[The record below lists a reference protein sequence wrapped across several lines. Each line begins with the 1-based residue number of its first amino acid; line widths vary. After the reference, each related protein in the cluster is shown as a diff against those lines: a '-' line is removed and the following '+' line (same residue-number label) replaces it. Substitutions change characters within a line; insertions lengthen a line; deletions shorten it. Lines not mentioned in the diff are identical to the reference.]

1 MSDFYN
7 LTKCL
12 IKSMFR
18 GPKRSKASKIGLIIG
33 ALYLFLFF
41 GFTIVMLSL
50 GFGATFIN
58 QGLQKEFLSLLF
70 LITQAVVL
78 IFSTAILL
86 GSLYFSK
93 DHELL
98 GTLPLKSNTIFWSK
112 LFIVYLFAFVLSCFV
127 ILCGGIPFG
136 IVAGLGFWFYF
147 SLVIATIIVP
157 FIAIFVASLVLI
169 LLIPI
174 INKLKSY
181 RVLLSVILIALIT
194 ASLYFYFK
202 FFTSDIFEFDDTI
215 RLSDYAISVI
225 TTITNVFFFDTML
238 ANMCLGQNVFVNLI
252 VVLAFNVCLVG
263 LISLLTRFTYIK
275 GVQNSL
281 ELAKSSVNNKIPLGE
296 SCLKTLFRREILSVT
311 RYTSLVV
318 YCSIGLIIPPIFI
331 LFYSGQVILL
341 DKFSLTLI
349 FTATIT
355 MLSGAMQLF
364 ALSSFTREGEAF
376 ASLKS
381 LPIKFEQLA
390 NVKLI
395 FSIIMMIVSCA
406 ITFVFCE
413 IIYKLPF
420 WCFAFMVIISL
431 LMCFGLCCYSVV
443 VDSKTPRLQWGNIYN
458 AMQNNPSSLKV
469 LAMSGALILVCL
481 GWYLLNIMVFKFAVS
496 QTYISVT
503 MFIGVLSVIF
513 AIVMY
518 IYYKKTC
525 AKNIA
530 NIEP

>member
-1 MSDFYN
+1 MSDFCN
-7 LTKCL
+7 LTICL

-18 GPKRSKASKIGLIIG
+18 GTKCSKAGKIGIAIG
-33 ALYLFLFF
+33 VVYLCLFF
-41 GFTIVMLSL
+41 GFTIVAISLSFSTPFV
-50 GFGATFIN
+50 G

-70 LITQAVVL
+70 LITQIVVL

-98 GTLPLKSNTIFWSK
+98 GTLPLKSTTIFWSK
-112 LFIVYLFAFVLSCFV
+112 LFIVYLFAWVLSCFL

-136 IVAGLGFWFYF
+136 IVAGLGFGFYF
-147 SLVIATIIVP
+147 SLVFAIFVVP

-174 INKLKSY
+174 INKLKNY

-194 ASLYFYFK
+194 VLLYFYFK
-202 FFTSDIFEFDDTI
+202 FFTSDILIIDETI
-215 RLSDYAISVI
+215 KLSDYAVSVI
-225 TTITNVFFFDTML
+225 TTITNIFFFDTML
-238 ANMCLGQNVFVNLI
+238 AKVCLGQNVFINLV
-252 VVLAFNVCLVG
+252 VVLAFNAGLVG

-318 YCSIGLIIPPIFI
+318 YCSVGLILPPLFI
-331 LFYSGQVILL
+331 LFYSGQAVMM
-341 DKFSLTLI
+341 DKFTLTLI
-349 FTATIT
+349 FTASII

-395 FSIIMMIVSCA
+395 FSAIMMVVSCA
-406 ITFVFCE
+406 IALVFCG
-413 IIYKLPF
+413 IAFKLPF
-420 WCFAFMVIISL
+420 WCFAFMSVICLIA
-431 LMCFGLCCYSVV
+431 CFGLCCYSVV
-443 VDSKTPRLQWGNIYN
+443 VDSKTPRLQWENIYN

-469 LAMSGALILVCL
+469 LAMSGALVLVCAV
-481 GWYLLNIMVFKFAVS
+481 WYLLNIMVFKFAVV
-496 QTYISVT
+496 QTHISVT
-503 MFIGVLSVIF
+503 VFIGVLAVVF
-513 AIVMY
+513 ASVMY
-518 IYYKKTC
+518 AYFKKTC